1 MIRLPVAF
9 AFHESDP
16 PTTEVGATIAR
27 SPLGIPGF
35 RASNG
40 RSGQGVC
47 RHKEAVDAIGNLIVG
62 AAVFLPAASLEI
74 SVAGFDPFAA
84 TVTVTMCVLRR

>member
-1 MIRLPVAF
+1 
-9 AFHESDP
+9 
-16 PTTEVGATIAR
+16 
-27 SPLGIPGF
+27 
-35 RASNG
+35 
-40 RSGQGVC
+40 
-47 RHKEAVDAIGNLIVG
+47 VDAIGNLIVG